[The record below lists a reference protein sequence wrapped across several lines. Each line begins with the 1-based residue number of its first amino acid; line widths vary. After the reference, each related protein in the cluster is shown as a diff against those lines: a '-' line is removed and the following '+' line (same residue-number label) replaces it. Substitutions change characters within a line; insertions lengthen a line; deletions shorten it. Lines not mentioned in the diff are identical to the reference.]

1 MLRYDGPVHRTTMRA
16 TAEDVEI
23 GGLTIPRGSFV
34 QVLIAGCNR
43 DPSRFPDP
51 DRFDITRKPSQNLA
65 FGYGAHFCLGLHLA
79 RLEAQTAI
87 TRALKAYP
95 GMRLAGSP
103 EDIPWAK
110 TVIRAPARLPM
121 RLNP

>member
-1 MLRYDGPVHRTTMRA
+1 
-16 TAEDVEI
+16 
-23 GGLTIPRGSFV
+23 
-34 QVLIAGCNR
+34 
-43 DPSRFPDP
+43 
-51 DRFDITRKPSQNLA
+51 
-65 FGYGAHFCLGLHLA
+65 LHLA

-87 TRALKAYP
+87 TCVLKAYP
-95 GMRLAGSP
+95 AMRLAGSP